1 LRYGV
6 SWLNGGQSDMIN
18 LPALLMV
25 LNSAADASSGS
36 LEAWAIGLITLAIST
51 AVTTAVGLIIT
62 RVVKK
67 HYKKKDEE
75 AERVA
80 AELAELKQRRE
91 NETREAIKQDMQQI
105 VDKAMAPVNKKID
118 VLMDKV
124 SKTEEGTLSSLR
136 NDILTCYYRCVEKGY
151 RGDWDYENIHHL
163 FEAYDDLHGNSFV
176 KDVMKRFD
184 DLPTKEEYL
193 KQEAEEL
200 TVMNIKPKK

>member
-1 LRYGV
+1 MG
-6 SWLNGGQSDMIN
+6 N
-18 LPALLMV
+18 LYALLTV
-25 LNSAADASSGS
+25 LTETAGS
-36 LEAWAIGLITLAIST
+36 TEPWLIGLISVAIST

-62 RVVKK
+62 RIIKQ

-91 NETREAIKQDMQQI
+91 NENREAIRQDMQQI
-105 VDKAMAPVNKKID
+105 VDKALAPVNKKID

-163 FEAYDDLHGNSFV
+163 YEAYDDLNGNSFV

-200 TVMNIKPKK
+200 AVINIKPKK